1 MLAVIRLRGRI
12 GIKPDIRKTLELL
25 KLDRKF
31 TLAIVPDT
39 PDFRGMIK
47 RVNDYVTWG
56 EVSEQVVEKLKKELR
71 NCGKSFPV
79 FHLHPPRG
87 GFKGS
92 IKKHLPYGELGY
104 RGKEIEKLIEKMLP
118 PKAEKKKSE
127 K

>member
-31 TLAIVPDT
+31 TLALLPDK

-47 RVNDYVTWG
+47 KVNDYVTWG
-56 EVSEQVVEKLKKELR
+56 EVSEDFVKKLKKRLKDH
-71 NCGKSFPV
+71 GKNFPV

-104 RGKEIEKLIEKMLP
+104 RGKEIEKLIERMLP
-118 PKAEKKKSE
+118 
-127 K
+127 